1 MIPLGL
7 FHLEGCGQDWLYNL
21 QSLVCNENVGLLSE
35 NYCEFQDGS
44 SRALNQEWGLSEGGA
59 LYGCGGHLPKKLAL
73 AMG

>member
-35 NYCEFQDGS
+35 NYCE
-44 SRALNQEWGLSEGGA
+44 
-59 LYGCGGHLPKKLAL
+59 C
-73 AMG
+73 